1 MKTLAAVTVA
11 FLSGTFVASFFAMPL
26 FNWDA
31 SHNSSVVKGR
41 FWIYWAVSIPLTL
54 VTIISWLS
62 WTHRQTLLHRAQ
74 DRKDRQK
81 FAYEVS
87 GKEDPEEEREVRR
100 RDRSRSRSF
109 SE

>member
-1 MKTLAAVTVA
+1 MKTLAAVTVV
-11 FLSGTFVASFFAMPL
+11 FLPGTFVASFFAMPL

-31 SHNSSVVKGR
+31 DRNSAILKGR

-54 VTIISWLS
+54 VTIIIWLS

-74 DRKDRQK
+74 DRKDREKIVQ
-81 FAYEVS
+81 EVS
-87 GKEDPEEEREVRR
+87 GKEGREDKMEVRR
-100 RDRSRSRSF
+100 RDRSGSF